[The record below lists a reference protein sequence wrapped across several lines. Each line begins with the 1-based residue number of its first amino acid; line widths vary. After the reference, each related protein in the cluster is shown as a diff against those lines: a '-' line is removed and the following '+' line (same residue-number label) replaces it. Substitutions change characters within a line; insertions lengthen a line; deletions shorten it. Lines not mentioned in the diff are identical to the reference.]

1 MPSKLGIIAGGGR
14 LPGQLIAAARAQG
27 RDCFVLAIKNSADAT
42 ALAAVDHAWLAMG
55 EAGQAFRLLH
65 EQGVEEVVMAGPVQR
80 PTLADLRP
88 DWRTAKFFAKVGLKA
103 LGDDGLLS
111 AVIAEFESEGFR
123 IIGAD
128 QIIGD
133 LLAPLGAL
141 GLVLPDDQALS
152 DILRGVEVARGV
164 GRLDVGQAVV
174 VQQGI
179 VLGVEA
185 VEGTDA
191 LIDRAGSL
199 RRGGSGGVLV
209 KLCKPGQDK
218 RIDLPTIGT
227 ETVRRAH
234 QAGLRGIAVEAGA
247 TLVLDIDGVVRL
259 ADRLGLFVTGIL
271 PCET

>member
-14 LPGQLIAAARAQG
+14 LPGQLVAAARAQG
-27 RDCFVLAIKNSADAT
+27 RACFVLAIKNNTDPAV
-42 ALAAVDHAWLAMG
+42 LEGVDHVWLTMG

-65 EQGVEEVVMAGPVQR
+65 EHGVEELVMAGPVQR

-88 DWRTAKFFAKVGLKA
+88 DWRTAKFFAKIGLKA

-152 DILRGVEVARGV
+152 DILRGIEVAQGV

-191 LIDRAGSL
+191 LIDRVGGL

-209 KLCKPGQDK
+209 KLCKPAQDK
-218 RIDLPTIGT
+218 RIDLPTIGI

-247 TLVLDIDGVVRL
+247 TLVLDMTGVVRL
-259 ADRLGLFVTGIL
+259 ADRLGLFVTGIA
-271 PCET
+271 PGET

>member
-27 RDCFVLAIKNSADAT
+27 RECFVLAIKNNADAS
-42 ALAAVDHAWLAMG
+42 ALESVDHAWLTMG

-65 EQGVEEVVMAGPVQR
+65 EQGVVEVVMAGPVQR

-88 DWRTAKFFAKVGLKA
+88 DWRTAKFFAKIGLKA

-123 IIGAD
+123 ILGAD

-141 GLVLPDDQALS
+141 GLVLPDDQALA
-152 DILRGVEVARGV
+152 DILRGIEVAQGL

-191 LIDRAGSL
+191 LIDRAGTL

-209 KLCKPGQDK
+209 KLCKPGQEK
-218 RIDLPTIGT
+218 RIDLPTIGA

-234 QAGLRGIAVEAGA
+234 QAGLRGIAIEAGA
-247 TLVLDIDGVVRL
+247 TLVLDINGVVRL
-259 ADRLGLFVTGIL
+259 ADRLGLFVTGIA